1 MPLRFRYL
9 LTTVALYVLTCHVR
23 RASASQLGMGDR
35 SSDFS
40 QGANPVARGQEETPR
55 SVGGRGYVQLCW
67 AITSPALFG
76 STSSEPRQ
84 AMACQRAETWEFWP
98 CLSRANRDT
107 LPPGSS
113 GNPGH

>member
-84 AMACQRAETWEFWP
+84 GYGAAARGDLGVLA
-98 CLSRANRDT
+98 LSVKREPVHVAV
-107 LPPGSS
+107 G
-113 GNPGH
+113 